1 MFYDRIM
8 QSFLRQSFAEG
19 RALSMQS
26 DILTIAS
33 PSEDPAPGKLLCH
46 FHNLP
51 HLQRRPDG
59 TVERVSQGSIVLGI
73 HFPVDYLRSTDRWMP
88 LQLIS
93 LLAPATFFH
102 PNVKA
107 PVLCPGTQL
116 TPGMSLTDLIWH
128 TYDIVTYHNMNT
140 DERDALNPEACRYFR
155 QHPEVLAKL
164 QPPPLRQRAHLHT
177 ATLVDEPPAQETDNA
192 CL

>member
-1 MFYDRIM
+1 M
-8 QSFLRQSFAEG
+8 QSE
-19 RALSMQS
+19 
-26 DILTIAS
+26 ILTIVN
-33 PSEDPAPGKLLCH
+33 PSDDPFGGKLLCH

-59 TVERVSQGSIVLGI
+59 IVEYVTRGNIVIGI
-73 HFPVDYLRSTDRWMP
+73 FFPFDYLRSTDRWMS

-107 PVLCPGTQL
+107 PVLCPGSQL

-128 TYDIVTYHNMNT
+128 TYDILTYRNMNT
-140 DERDALNPEACRYFR
+140 DERDALDPEACRYFR
-155 QHPEVLAKL
+155 QHPEVLSEL
-164 QPPPLRQRAHLHT
+164 RPPPLRQRRHLHI
-177 ATLVDEPPAQETDNA
+177 AALADAQPARETDDA

>member
-1 MFYDRIM
+1 MTYDSIM
-8 QSFLRQSFAEG
+8 QSFLRQSYAEG

-26 DILTIAS
+26 DILTIVN
-33 PSEDPAPGKLLCH
+33 PSENPIAGKLLCH
-46 FHNLP
+46 FHSLP

-59 TVERVSQGSIVLGI
+59 TVERVSQGSIVIGI
-73 HFPVDYLRSTDRWMP
+73 SFPVDYLRSTDRWMP

-102 PNVKA
+102 PNVQA
-107 PVLCPGTQL
+107 PVLCPGSQL

-128 TYDIVTYHNMNT
+128 TYDILTYRNMNT
-140 DERDALNPEACRYFR
+140 DERDALDPEACRYFR
-155 QHPEVLAKL
+155 QHPEVLSEL
-164 QPPPLRQRAHLHT
+164 RPPPLRQRKHLHIS
-177 ATLVDEPPAQETDNA
+177 TLTNAQYAQEADDA

>member
-1 MFYDRIM
+1 MSHDNVM
-8 QSFLRQSFAEG
+8 QSFLQQVCAEA

-26 DILTIAS
+26 DILTIVNPEDDPV
-33 PSEDPAPGKLLCH
+33 PSKVLAY
-46 FHNLP
+46 FHGVP
-51 HLQRRPDG
+51 HLRRCPDG
-59 TVERVSQGSIVLGI
+59 AVEHVAQGSIVVGI
-73 HFPVDYLRSTDRWMP
+73 AFPCDYLRSTDRWMP

-107 PVLCPGTQL
+107 PVLCPGSQL
-116 TPGMSLTDLIWH
+116 TPGMSLTGLIYH
-128 TYDIVTYHNMNT
+128 IYDILTYRNINT

-155 QHPEVLAKL
+155 QHPEVLAAL
-164 QPPPLRQRAHLHT
+164 QPPPLRHRTHLHI
-177 ATLVDEPPAQETDNA
+177 AALADAQHDQESNDA